1 MKALIASLVFVGS
14 VAAGMV
20 LLAGQFLAA
29 PVRETRLGETPPPTA
44 VVAFM
49 PSTIAE
55 LPTREARSAP
65 PPSPTAEPAIPTS
78 YPARNFSAVL
88 PTQPATRA
96 ATQTQTQ
103 AQTQSLP
110 TLVPTVTPSS
120 REGCDPA
127 YPDEETC
134 IPPGPPFDQGC
145 AVTEERRFTVL
156 PPDPQRL
163 DHDNDGIGCEPV
175 R

>member
-14 VAAGMV
+14 VAAGML

-29 PVRETRLGETPPPTA
+29 PVRVTRLGMTPPTTA
-44 VVAFM
+44 NVALL
-49 PSTIAE
+49 PPEIAE
-55 LPTREARSAP
+55 LPTREVRSAP
-65 PPSPTAEPAIPTS
+65 PPSPTTEPAVPTA

-88 PTQPATRA
+88 PTQPATRT

-103 AQTQSLP
+103 TQSLP
-110 TLVPTVTPSS
+110 TRTPTVTLTS
-120 REGCDPA
+120 REGCDSA
-127 YPDEETC
+127 YPDEATC

-145 AVTEERRFTVL
+145 AMTEERRFTVL

-163 DHDNDGIGCEPV
+163 DHDQDGIGCEPV
-175 R
+175 E